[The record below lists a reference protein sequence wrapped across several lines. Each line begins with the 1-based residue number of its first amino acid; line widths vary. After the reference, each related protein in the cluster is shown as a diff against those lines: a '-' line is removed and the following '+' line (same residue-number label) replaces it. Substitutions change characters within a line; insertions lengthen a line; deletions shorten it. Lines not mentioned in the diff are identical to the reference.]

1 MPGEYYRDVPRF
13 IETCRSA
20 GKARVSAV
28 INADRKDRW
37 GAEVA
42 LIQWVSSPGYG
53 ETETI
58 LDHLE
63 LGPYDTESE
72 AIKAS
77 TDVITSARQANGAL
91 VVGHEGVAGQ
101 PPYL

>member
-1 MPGEYYRDVPRF
+1 MPGEYYRDVPSF

-20 GKARVSAV
+20 GKARVNAV
-28 INADRKDRW
+28 INADQKDRW
-37 GAEVA
+37 RAEVA
-42 LIQWVSSPGYG
+42 LIQWVSPPSYG

-63 LGPYDTESE
+63 LGPYDTQSE

-91 VVGHEGVAGQ
+91 VVGHEDVPGQ
-101 PPYL
+101 PRYI